1 MVAGYKKE
9 YFFYLEEKHG
19 VSIVVNEEY
28 ATRNNHSSLMAV
40 RERLGNT
47 FICSSDNYF
56 VENPFEPY
64 VWKAYYAAQ
73 YQEGPTNEWC
83 MRLGSGNRIV
93 SVDIGGS
100 DSLIML
106 GHVYF
111 DKNFS
116 RAFSRI
122 LEEEYDLPTTA
133 DKLWEELYVDHIA
146 ELDMVARE
154 YPVGTYSSSTH
165 STSCA
170 NSIRVSWKTSI
181 PRRSTISLQRSGA
194 TKTIFATCIR

>member
-28 ATRNNHSSLMAV
+28 ATRNNHSSLMVV

-154 YPVGTYSSSTH
+154 YPVGTVSSSTH

-170 NSIRVSWKTSI
+170 N
-181 PRRSTISLQRSGA
+181 RSRS
-194 TKTIFATCIR
+194 